1 MENHQSR
8 SMKFSGAALFLS
20 LLLFSIANISC
31 APTYPKE
38 KIIEGVQT
46 LCEKEYNTKVEVVIE
61 GSTMGV
67 RMPIDDL
74 FDPNTFQINTKS
86 FDKITGVMLSASR
99 VALSSDKSIDFYTV
113 IAHDKKVP
121 GAEVV
126 MTRYVHDLR
135 RFFLGDISR
144 GEFTKRM
151 VFDVRFNPQGIIDTW
166 LGSFTLKEYSLTGFI
181 IDQAKRR
188 ITDEFRESADL
199 AGKFK
204 IISCEGILDKETLS
218 FTVDINREG
227 LPMSELIHGKNWRDK
242 ILEMCMQ
249 KIAYTVYIYSYDE
262 AKHIEVVN
270 KFDNNRIKISNKEI
284 GQWRRKR
291 VSID

>member
-1 MENHQSR
+1 
-8 SMKFSGAALFLS
+8 MKFNNAIWFLLFLFLS
-20 LLLFSIANISC
+20 IINISC

-38 KIIEGVQT
+38 KIIEGVKT
-46 LCEKEYNTKVEVVIE
+46 LCEKEYSVEVEVVIE

-67 RMPIDDL
+67 RMPIEGL
-74 FDPNTFQINTKS
+74 FDADTFQINTKS

-113 IAHDKKVP
+113 IAHDQKVP

-166 LGSFTLKEYSLTGFI
+166 LGSFTLKQYSLADFMI
-181 IDQAKRR
+181 AQIQRR
-188 ITDEFRESADL
+188 ITDEFRENNDL
-199 AGKFK
+199 VGKFK
-204 IISCEGILDKETLS
+204 VVSCEGAFDNETLS
-218 FTVDINREG
+218 FVVDISREG
-227 LPMSELIHGKNWRDK
+227 LPMSELIHGKSWRDK
-242 ILEMCMQ
+242 VLELCMQ
-249 KIAYTVYIYSYDE
+249 KIAYVAYIYSFEE
-262 AKHIEVVN
+262 AENMQVIN
-270 KFDNNRIKISNKEI
+270 KFDDSQIKIPKDEI
-284 GQWRRKR
+284 NRWRKR
-291 VSID
+291 RIRID

>member
-1 MENHQSR
+1 MEKHQSK
-8 SMKFSGAALFLS
+8 SMRWFNGISLS
-20 LLLFSIANISC
+20 FLLLLCLVSVSC
-31 APTYPKE
+31 SPTYPKE
-38 KIIEGVQT
+38 KIIDGVIR
-46 LCEKEYNTKVEVVIE
+46 LCEKEYSVKVEVAIE

-74 FDPNTFQINTKS
+74 FDPDTFQINTKS

-166 LGSFTLKEYSLTGFI
+166 LGSFTLKEYSLADFI
-181 IDQAKRR
+181 IAQTERR
-188 ITDEFRESADL
+188 ITDEFRENNDL
-199 AGKFK
+199 AGKFR

-218 FTVDINREG
+218 FTVDISREG
-227 LPMSELIHGKNWRDK
+227 LPMSELIHGKSWRDK
-242 ILEMCMQ
+242 VLELCMQ
-249 KIAYTVYIYSYDE
+249 KIAYAVYIYSFNE

-270 KFDNNRIKISNKEI
+270 KFDNSRIKISNKEI

-291 VSID
+291 VRID